1 MKISISYPP
10 LTSEKGVPLLGQNRQ
25 FQWFNSPTY
34 IYPVIPAFLASFL
47 KQNGHEVFWDDGIA
61 EEMSF
66 TDWQKRLFARKPDL
80 IIIETKT
87 PVVKRHWK
95 IINEIKDKA
104 DWPVKIV
111 LVGDHVTAFPEESLR
126 YSKVDYVLSG
136 GDFDFGV
143 NNLVNFLEKKEELK
157 AGWYWREGG
166 VWDKDGTYEKIN
178 WQDGEFKNFVVKNS
192 GEKQNYH
199 ENDLNILPIIDREL
213 TNWRLYAFKNG
224 NFKYTPG
231 TYMMSGR
238 DCWWGRCTFCL
249 TGETQIFTLN
259 GVKNI
264 SKIEKGEK
272 VLTHLGNYKKVS
284 AVLQRE
290 YVGDLLE
297 IKANGLIPFKITSN
311 HRVLILSSEKISRC
325 LKPGQ
330 HSFQCNGE
338 RVFSKTLICADCKF
352 NRPYLKYKPQYLEA
366 EEIKNGDYLAV
377 PINREIKDLE
387 LLDLENILDW
397 KPTVIKTN
405 KKIDESL
412 ISDIFIL
419 NKQGK
424 SERTIS
430 TTLKID
436 RETVHRYLVLQKG
449 GKLEQ
454 KVNPLKYKN
463 NEISFEGG
471 KNWIKSKIEMNKDI
485 FRLFG
490 YYLAE
495 GCVSTL
501 SSRPNSLVL
510 SFTFN
515 QKEHEYIED
524 VKKIIKE
531 YFGIEALAH
540 KNNVNHTMQ
549 ITVGNTVLA
558 KVFKNLFGSDSYNKN
573 LPEFVIKAT
582 REKQVELLRGVFRG
596 DAHYR
601 KRGNRQEYI
610 LSLAADNLSAQLV
623 MMLLRCSAIPS
634 VRKSKLIGKMTKPQ
648 NIISLSGVDIIN
660 LFGEKDN
667 FAKSLSIYKK
677 GFIVGDYA
685 YLPVTKITKQHYS
698 GVVYNLSVGD
708 DHSYTANFV
717 GVSNCSWA
725 TLFPGSNF
733 RTRSAKLALDE
744 VGALIELGV
753 KEIMEDSGSLPVGEW
768 LREFCEGMIGRG
780 YNQKVVMSCNM
791 RINGIKD
798 PEVWKLMKKAGFR
811 FVLFGLESANQ
822 ETLDRIDKGL
832 KIEEIENGLKM
843 CKEADLEP
851 HITAMIGYPWE
862 SFADAKRTV
871 DLAKDLFKK
880 NYVNTLQATVL
891 IPYPGTPLFK
901 YCADNNLLNFVDY
914 DRFDQREQVMKCELS
929 NEQVKELTQG
939 LYKSFLTPKFILNK
953 IKSTRTWADVKFLF
967 RAGVKV
973 LGHLVDFKK

>member
-47 KQNGHEVFWDDGIA
+47 KANGHEVLWDDGIA
-61 EEMSF
+61 EEMDYD
-66 TDWQKRLFARKPDL
+66 TWLARLLLNRPDL
-80 IIIETKT
+80 VVFETKT

-95 IINEIKDKA
+95 IINEIKAKA
-104 DWPVKIV
+104 DWPVKVV
-111 LVGDHVTAFPEESLR
+111 LVGDHVTALPTESLQ
-126 YSKVDYVLSG
+126 YSQVDYVLCG

-143 NNLVNFLEKKEELK
+143 NNLVDFLEQKGELK
-157 AGWYWREGG
+157 SGWYWRQGG
-166 VWDKDGTYEKIN
+166 DFDENGKNEKIK
-178 WQDGEFKNFVVKNS
+178 WFGGEFVNFETKNS

-199 ENDLNILPIIDREL
+199 ENDLNILPMIDREL
-213 TNWRLYAFKNG
+213 TKWQLYAFKNG

-249 TGETQIFTLN
+249 TGETQVFTLT
-259 GVKNI
+259 G
-264 SKIEKGEK
+264 SKVITEIKRGDR
-272 VLTHLGNYKKVS
+272 VLTHLGNYETVKET
-284 AVLQRE
+284 LQRD
-290 YVGDLLE
+290 YSGDLVE
-297 IKANGLIPFKITSN
+297 IKANCLIPFKITPN
-311 HRVLILSSEKISRC
+311 HKTLCLPLDKINHC
-325 LKPGQ
+325 LKLGK
-330 HSFQCNGE
+330 SGYLCKSNND
-338 RVFSKTLICADCKF
+338 FSKILGCENCNLT
-352 NRPYLKYKPQYLEA
+352 RPYLKYEPQYIEA
-366 EEIKNGDYLAV
+366 GQIKKGDYLAV
-377 PINREIKDLE
+377 PINREIKNLDY
-387 LLDLENILDW
+387 LDLKEVLGW
-397 KPTVIKTN
+397 QSSVIQTN
-405 KKIDESL
+405 KKIAESL
-412 ISDIFIL
+412 IEDIL
-419 NKQGK
+419 RLKEQGK

-430 TTLKID
+430 AMLKID
-436 RETVHRYLVLQKG
+436 RETVHRYLSLQKSG
-449 GKLEQ
+449 NLKE
-454 KVNPLKYKN
+454 KVDPLKYKN

-471 KNWIKSKIEMNKDI
+471 KKWIKSKIEMNKEV

-495 GCVSTL
+495 GCVSKIKN
-501 SSRPNSLVL
+501 RPNSLVL

-531 YFGIEALAH
+531 SFGVEANTH
-540 KNNVNHTMQ
+540 KNDVNHTTQ

-558 KVFKNLFGSDSYNKN
+558 KVFKNLFGDDCYNKN
-573 LPEFVIKAT
+573 LPEFVIKAA

-601 KRGNRQEYI
+601 QRGGRAEYI
-610 LSLAADNLSAQLV
+610 LSSAADNLSAQLV
-623 MMLLRCSAIPS
+623 MVLLRCSAIPS
-634 VRKSKLIGKMTKPQ
+634 VRKTKLHKKMTKRQ
-648 NIISLSGVDIIN
+648 NVITLSSIDIVN
-660 LFGEKDN
+660 LFEEKKQTLN
-667 FAKSLSIYKK
+667 LQSIYKK
-677 GFIVGDYA
+677 GFIVKNYA
-685 YLPVTKITKQHYS
+685 YLPVTKLSIAHYD
-698 GVVYNLSVGD
+698 GLVYNLSVD
-708 DHSYTANFV
+708 KDHSYTANFV
-717 GVSNCSWA
+717 GVSNCSWT
-725 TLFPGSNF
+725 TLFPGNNF

-753 KEIMEDSGSLPVGEW
+753 KEIMEDSGSLPIGDW
-768 LREFCEGMIGRG
+768 LKEFCDGMIERG
-780 YNQKVVMSCNM
+780 FNEKVTMSCNM

-798 PEVWKLMKKAGFR
+798 PEIWKLMKKAGFR

-843 CKEADLEP
+843 CKDAELEP

-871 DLAKDLFKK
+871 DLAKNLFKK

-901 YCADNNLLNFVDY
+901 YCADNNLLNFTDY
-914 DRFDQREQVMKCELS
+914 DRFDQREQVMKCEIS
-929 NEQVKELTQG
+929 TEQVKELTQG
-939 LYKSFLTPKFILNK
+939 LYKSFLTPKFIFNK
-953 IKSTRTWADVKFLF
+953 IKSIRTWADVKFLF